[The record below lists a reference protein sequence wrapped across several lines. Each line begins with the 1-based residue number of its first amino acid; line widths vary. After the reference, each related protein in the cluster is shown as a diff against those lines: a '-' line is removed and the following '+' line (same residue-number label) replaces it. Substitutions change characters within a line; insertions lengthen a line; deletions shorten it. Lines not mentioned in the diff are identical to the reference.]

1 MGQRDTEKPSFFENL
16 WMHYLMQSYLGFF
29 ISITLYSFNLT
40 GSQNILI
47 FGIFSSSLM
56 LIDIITLDKFAALVR
71 WSNEQNKKNL
81 SPYIRK
87 TKFFRFFASL
97 RDIMFICVIS
107 LIFLTE
113 NLDYFKIS
121 LLIIFLSI
129 TISSLM
135 NVLMHMYF
143 AIHLKFKKK

>member
-1 MGQRDTEKPSFFENL
+1 MNCIDHFYFLKKF
-16 WMHYLMQSYLGFF
+16 
-29 ISITLYSFNLT
+29 
-40 GSQNILI
+40 LI

-97 RDIMFICVIS
+97 RDIIFICVIS

-113 NLDYFKIS
+113 SLDYFKIS
-121 LLIIFLSI
+121 LLIIFLSM

-143 AIHLKFKKK
+143 ASKYLKFKKK